1 MNYNSACFLIIHVT
15 LCRLIIRLPFFCIHV
30 YQHKS
35 TIFFSVFIYLPI
47 YNSTILPI
55 LYLSTYLQFYLSSY
69 LPMPIYLSTNLPIW
83 GFPLAQLLRNFCE
96 RKRNFLLSLRY
107 IFWAKKNTLHNY
119 SQTSFLF
126 CAISRNIFP
135 LKGWL
140 YLTFKYNCNA

>member
-1 MNYNSACFLIIHVT
+1 MIHVT

-83 GFPLAQLLRNFCE
+83 GFPSAQLLRNFCE

-107 IFWAKKNTLHNY
+107 IFWAKKHFA
-119 SQTSFLF
+119 QLF
-126 CAISRNIFP
+126 ANFIFVLRNFAEHIPIKRLIISYF
-135 LKGWL
+135 
-140 YLTFKYNCNA
+140 